1 MVFDKPIW
9 NTRTVFYRQLLLGSR
24 SGSFNNCNYTVKV
37 MAWFSGT
44 NDDKGKYIV
53 RLKQL
58 LVPAIMTLVA
68 ISFSAIAEELRLLTW
83 GGYAPEEVV
92 SLFEKETGIVV
103 QVTLSNNE
111 DMISKLR
118 TTYNVLRAT
127 GGSGFDL
134 ALALAQS
141 S

>member
-1 MVFDKPIW
+1 
-9 NTRTVFYRQLLLGSR
+9 
-24 SGSFNNCNYTVKV
+24 

-118 TTYNVLRAT
+118 TTYYVQRAT
-127 GGSGFDL
+127 CYRRVRL
-134 ALALAQS
+134 
-141 S
+141 